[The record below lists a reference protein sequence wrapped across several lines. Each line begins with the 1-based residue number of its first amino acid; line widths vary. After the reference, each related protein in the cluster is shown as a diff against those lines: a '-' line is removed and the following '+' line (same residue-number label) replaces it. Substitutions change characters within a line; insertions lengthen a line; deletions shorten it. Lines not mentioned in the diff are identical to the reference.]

1 MSSLPLPSEGAF
13 LLQVLRDCEEDLVH
27 SWCGYD
33 VVELSKRFSQKCVI
47 TSEGFSRFSCLDHSR
62 LEPQLQVRYLL
73 RLVSERAKTDQM
85 VVKKLLALLETLKA
99 PSSLVDKLKSLLK
112 TSSGEPGSG
121 SEVTQDSPMEA
132 KSEDIVLTKQDISWL
147 TESLVKVS
155 HKWELIAISLGLLQ
169 YERANCKRDNSIV
182 ALTNCL
188 ECWIS
193 NNSNATLMK
202 VKESLCSDTV
212 GETRLA
218 AELADKYACTN
229 SSFEKLK
236 GKSTSESNRLLKFNV
251 IPTIVSTSLPTIAVA
266 DGKSTLLQV
275 QVSPSEAVSFQW
287 EKDGQQLVN
296 SCTYSGVDEDILFV
310 NGSQGAEGKYTCCVS
325 HQDLQVCSGQISL
338 TVVYP
343 HAKKCIL
350 TLYSQMSEIPLTEY
364 SWPPVVSKKFINLAL
379 IKLDSRH
386 KKLIDFSV
394 RGDAD
399 DIIAVKEK
407 VEYEEIFADYHTG
420 ELILVE
426 GRPGSGKTVLVH
438 KITKDW
444 TLGRALFRTNL
455 TIFVTLRLFNMNE
468 HKNLSEILRDF
479 YSNEKELEA
488 IVKDME
494 RHNGEGI
501 CFIFDGLD
509 EYRPSSREKS
519 VIFKLL
525 DRKYLPQSM
534 IIVSSRPSAIGLLK
548 EQLIGKRIEVFGF
561 SKDQISEYIDHFP
574 FDDSCPH
581 DGSSMRA
588 GQLKDY
594 LRSYPN
600 INDMC
605 YLPIHAAM
613 ICFLFQ
619 YSDGVDL
626 STQTKVYSEFVQLIV
641 YRHLVRQQDFSQ
653 HLDSLKDLDPVHS
666 KHLCDLCAL
675 AFNMTINSKQVISSK
690 ELGYQLDGRG
700 SPGEER
706 GLGLLTICPTLLK
719 TGVHHSYAF
728 LHLNIAHTSSH
739 DTAQFIDGIAKL
751 PALSLLRLS
760 FTGTPGC
767 IHALVI
773 GLRDVRAYKRLSFE
787 ELDKQC
793 LYALGNGLT
802 NPAIQRLSLEISNSL
817 EDESL
822 ISFLAGGLSNIDG
835 LELDFSHNSINS
847 RGISYLCTQHLE
859 ALNLSYNN
867 IGLDGVTT
875 LANGCKHMIELRK
888 LDLSHNSIGPDGA
901 TALAGG
907 FKYVTELETLDL
919 SYNNIGSKG
928 ATRLACKL
936 HHLGRLEGLDL
947 LQNEIDLNGAKAVII
962 ALKKSQWLQSLV
974 IHCDCGQNPIWG
986 PNGIVVDGL
995 VSRGDTATISAL
1007 VEAAQHETRSRKLDL
1022 GFQVITIPSKE
1033 KNPKFK
1039 TDVAIHMHD

>member
-1 MSSLPLPSEGAF
+1 MKKTWSTHGVDMMWWNSLRGSLRSAS
-13 LLQVLRDCEEDLVH
+13 LQ
-27 SWCGYD
+27 
-33 VVELSKRFSQKCVI
+33 
-47 TSEGFSRFSCLDHSR
+47 EGFSRFSCLDHSR

-85 VVKKLLALLETLKA
+85 VLKKLLALLETLKA

-112 TSSGEPGSG
+112 TSSGGPGSG
-121 SEVTQDSPMEA
+121 SEVTQDLPMEV
-132 KSEDIVLTKQDISWL
+132 KKEDIVLTTLDISWL

-169 YERANCKRDNSIV
+169 YERANCKGDNNIV

-193 NNSNATLMK
+193 SNSNATLMK

-218 AELADKYACTN
+218 AEIADKYARTN

-236 GKSTSESNRLLKFNV
+236 EKSTSESNGLMKSNI
-251 IPTIVSTSLPTIAVA
+251 IPGIVSMSLPTMAIA

-275 QVSPSEAVSFQW
+275 QVSPSEAVSYQW

-296 SCTYSGVDEDILFV
+296 SCIYSGVDEDILFV

-325 HQDLQVCSGQISL
+325 HQDLQVYSGQISL

-364 SWPPVVSKKFINLAL
+364 AWPPVVSKKFINLAL
-379 IKLDSRH
+379 IKELDSRH

-444 TLGRALFRTNL
+444 TLGRALLKANL

-534 IIVSSRPSAIGLLK
+534 IIVSSRPSAVGLLK
-548 EQLIGKRIEVFGF
+548 KQLIGKRIEVFGF
-561 SKDQISEYIDHFP
+561 SKDQMSEYIDHFP
-574 FDDSCPH
+574 FDDSCPP
-581 DGSSMRA
+581 DSSGMRA

-594 LRSYPN
+594 LRSHPN
-600 INDMC
+600 IHDMC

-641 YRHLVRQQDFSQ
+641 YRHRVRQQGFSQ

-666 KHLCDLCAL
+666 KHLSDLCAL

-728 LHLNIAHTSSH
+728 LHLTLQEFLAAFYAANLDISQQVHVLQEYSSQRQMGVMMLFYCGLVNFDDAPERLDIIIKGSTCLRLCHYAFESQQKKVCDVVVKTYFHFDEILAPTDFLAIGYVIATSSE
-739 DTAQFIDGIAKL
+739 
-751 PALSLLRLS
+751 P
-760 FTGTPGC
+760 
-767 IHALVI
+767 
-773 GLRDVRAYKRLSFE
+773 
-787 ELDKQC
+787 
-793 LYALGNGLT
+793 
-802 NPAIQRLSLEISNSL
+802 
-817 EDESL
+817 
-822 ISFLAGGLSNIDG
+822 
-835 LELDFSHNSINS
+835 FSTI
-847 RGISYLCTQHLE
+847 
-859 ALNLSYNN
+859 
-867 IGLDGVTT
+867 
-875 LANGCKHMIELRK
+875 M
-888 LDLSHNSIGPDGA
+888 
-901 TALAGG
+901 
-907 FKYVTELETLDL
+907 YVTMIMKMTELLF
-919 SYNNIGSKG
+919 YF
-928 ATRLACKL
+928 R
-936 HHLGRLEGLDL
+936 
-947 LQNEIDLNGAKAVII
+947 VF
-962 ALKKSQWLQSLV
+962 LKV
-974 IHCDCGQNPIWG
+974 FYVN
-986 PNGIVVDGL
+986 
-995 VSRGDTATISAL
+995 
-1007 VEAAQHETRSRKLDL
+1007 
-1022 GFQVITIPSKE
+1022 
-1033 KNPKFK
+1033 
-1039 TDVAIHMHD
+1039 